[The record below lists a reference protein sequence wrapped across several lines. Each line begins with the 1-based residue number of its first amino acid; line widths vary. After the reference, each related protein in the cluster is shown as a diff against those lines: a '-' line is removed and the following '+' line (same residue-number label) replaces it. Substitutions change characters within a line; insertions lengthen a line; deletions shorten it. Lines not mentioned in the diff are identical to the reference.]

1 MNVMQTC
8 IHKAEFETTRIEFAL
23 CWQMAFMFATLLLT
37 FVTPAPAGTQD
48 TYYCEMRQHFIIEDH
63 VMDELE
69 LDRFQIRRSGDV
81 MTINGGQ
88 WFSGS
93 QMPVTFSSGE
103 WFDAAMENERFSFKD
118 GHFYYSFVTFVNVR
132 AISGVCSLI

>member
-1 MNVMQTC
+1 
-8 IHKAEFETTRIEFAL
+8 
-23 CWQMAFMFATLLLT
+23 MAFT
-37 FVTPAPAGTQD
+37 FGMLVLGLAIPTHAGMQD
-48 TYYCEMRQHFIIEDH
+48 TYYCEMRQHLIIEDH
-63 VMDELE
+63 VVDEMV

-93 QMPVTFSSGE
+93 QMPITFSSGE
-103 WFDAAMENERFSFKD
+103 WFDAAIDNERFSFKD